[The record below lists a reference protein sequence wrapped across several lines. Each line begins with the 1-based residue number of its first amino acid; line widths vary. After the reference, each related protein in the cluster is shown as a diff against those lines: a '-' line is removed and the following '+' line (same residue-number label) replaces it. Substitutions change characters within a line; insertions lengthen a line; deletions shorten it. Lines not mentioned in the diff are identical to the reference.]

1 MKKTIYFILIFAIL
15 LSGCAKKEE
24 EKNEIDN
31 RKEVKVQTYA
41 ESKTLKQ
48 SISYPALVYAEQEAK
63 IVAKMSGTVRNV
75 KFNNGDSV
83 RAGQELARIDD
94 ANSSKTGSYGFN
106 DTQVR
111 QAQVGV
117 SQAAAAYALAEKNYQ
132 NLLLSSQRDLEQAKI
147 AKLQSTTG
155 KDNLG
160 VSSAESLKSA
170 ELAYETAV
178 LARENAKINL
188 DKRRNISGQNDS
200 DALTNAGISADSVA
214 NTCAAII
221 NSINNITNASDNISI
236 SYENNLGALD
246 FSALPKL
253 KTAYEVALSDSKKYS
268 TASFSNTNDKLALA
282 LSLAE
287 KTKALTDAAK
297 YLFEKTITSADLPQ
311 SALAG
316 NSLSGLQSAVAGY
329 QSQASGAINQINGAK
344 QGLINTEL
352 NNDSTLASLQK
363 AYELAL
369 KQEESA
375 KQNLENLKIGN
386 KSALDNAGF
395 GVDSSLN
402 QYDAIKIRIDSQISS
417 AKSQMDIA
425 SLSYNNALLALQ
437 GLYDVHLAVSPI
449 DGVITRKN
457 VSEGETVSPG
467 QILATVSFSEKVKLQ
482 IFASQEDIQNF
493 SLGQSVNI
501 FDNNNKSYKGLVSSI
516 TEQADSQTKRFLVE
530 IKPEINNKA
539 VFILGTVMNVAIDF
553 EKKASDNNTIILPL
567 SAIEVGQNGSYI
579 MTIADG
585 KVKKVLVEI
594 KRVSGESAEIKA
606 ELAAETEIIV
616 EGNKLV
622 AEGEEVRV
630 LD

>member
-1 MKKTIYFILIFAIL
+1 M
-15 LSGCAKKEE
+15 
-24 EKNEIDN
+24 
-31 RKEVKVQTYA
+31 
-41 ESKTLKQ
+41 
-48 SISYPALVYAEQEAK
+48 
-63 IVAKMSGTVRNV
+63 
-75 KFNNGDSV
+75 
-83 RAGQELARIDD
+83 
-94 ANSSKTGSYGFN
+94 
-106 DTQVR
+106 
-111 QAQVGV
+111 
-117 SQAAAAYALAEKNYQ
+117 
-132 NLLLSSQRDLEQAKI
+132 
-147 AKLQSTTG
+147 
-155 KDNLG
+155 
-160 VSSAESLKSA
+160 
-170 ELAYETAV
+170 
-178 LARENAKINL
+178 
-188 DKRRNISGQNDS
+188 
-200 DALTNAGISADSVA
+200 
-214 NTCAAII
+214 
-221 NSINNITNASDNISI
+221 
-236 SYENNLGALD
+236 
-246 FSALPKL
+246 
-253 KTAYEVALSDSKKYS
+253 
-268 TASFSNTNDKLALA
+268 
-282 LSLAE
+282 
-287 KTKALTDAAK
+287 
-297 YLFEKTITSADLPQ
+297 
-311 SALAG
+311 
-316 NSLSGLQSAVAGY
+316 QSAVAGY